1 MNIRDTKPVSGVAA
15 LRKTDAR
22 RPAGAAPA
30 ASAAAE
36 ASATVSLGGIPEAEL
51 TPRVREALLGLM
63 GEVDQL
69 RRSLDE
75 ARSRIT
81 YLERLA
87 DEDSLMPIANRRAF
101 VRELSRMMAFAERY
115 ATPASVV
122 YFDLNG
128 LKQINDT
135 HGHAA
140 GDAALQH
147 VSRVLVE
154 SVRNSD
160 VVGRLGG
167 DEFGVILVQTDQETA
182 IRKAA
187 QLASAISSRPLLW
200 QGNEIPLSAA
210 YGTHSFRGSESPSEA
225 IDAADKAM
233 YERKKRGAS

>member
-1 MNIRDTKPVSGVAA
+1 MEIRDTKPVSSAAA
-15 LRKTDAR
+15 LRKAQAR
-22 RPAGAAPA
+22 GRAGESVAAPA
-30 ASAAAE
+30 PASTA
-36 ASATVSLGGIPEAEL
+36 VSMAGIPEAEL
-51 TPRVREALLGLM
+51 TPRVRQALLGLM

-69 RRSLDE
+69 RRQLDE

-87 DEDSLMPIANRRAF
+87 DEDALMPIANRRAF

-115 ATPASVV
+115 ATPVSVV

-128 LKQINDT
+128 LKLINDSY
-135 HGHAA
+135 GHAA
-140 GDAALQH
+140 GDAALMH

-154 SVRNSD
+154 SVRTSD

-182 IRKAA
+182 VRKAA
-187 QLASAISSRPLLW
+187 QLSGAISSRPLFW
-200 QGNEIPLSAA
+200 QGHEIPLSAA
-210 YGTHSFRGSESPSEA
+210 YGTHSFSGSETASEA

-233 YERKKRGAS
+233 YERKKRGA

>member
-1 MNIRDTKPVSGVAA
+1 MEIRDTKPVSRVGSAKKAERVARA
-15 LRKTDAR
+15 ASTGSAT
-22 RPAGAAPA
+22 AAAAPA
-30 ASAAAE
+30 AVALA
-36 ASATVSLGGIPEAEL
+36 GIPEAEL
-51 TPRVREALLGLM
+51 TPRIRQALMGLM

-69 RRSLDE
+69 RRQLEE
-75 ARSRIT
+75 ARSRIS

-87 DEDSLMPIANRRAF
+87 DEDALMPIANRRAF
-101 VRELSRMMAFAERY
+101 IRELSRMMAFAERY

-128 LKQINDT
+128 LKQINDRY
-135 HGHAA
+135 GHSA

-167 DEFGVILVQTDQETA
+167 DEFGVILVQTDQEIA
-182 IRKAA
+182 ARKAA
-187 QLASAISSRPLLW
+187 QLAAAIASRPLLW
-200 QGNEIPLSAA
+200 QGEEIALSAA
-210 YGTHSFRGSESPSEA
+210 YGTHSFRGQETVSEA

-233 YERKKRGAS
+233 YERKKRGA